1 MQTYVISKEGSRFSI
16 DHFPWVKDFPATPK
30 TEAVLSWDE
39 GGINVH
45 FVSYE
50 TNLRAVETAH
60 NTPVCEDSCMELFM
74 QFAPETDVHYVN
86 IEINP
91 NGAALSSVNV
101 RRGESERIS
110 PEEIDKLGIRTQI
123 FDDRWEIDYRI
134 PADWITRRVPTYRH
148 GEGAVL
154 RGNLY
159 KCGDETDHPH
169 FGCFHNID
177 WANPDFHRPEFFATF
192 VLG

>member
-1 MQTYVISKEGSRFSI
+1 
-16 DHFPWVKDFPATPK
+16 
-30 TEAVLSWDE
+30 
-39 GGINVH
+39 
-45 FVSYE
+45 
-50 TNLRAVETAH
+50 
-60 NTPVCEDSCMELFM
+60 M

-101 RRGESERIS
+101 RR
-110 PEEIDKLGIRTQI
+110 
-123 FDDRWEIDYRI
+123 
-134 PADWITRRVPTYRH
+134 VPTYRH

-169 FGCFHNID
+169 YACFHNID
-177 WANPDFHRPEFFATF
+177 WAKPDYHRPEFFATF